1 MKEAVTRV
9 LLLFTTFGFATSVMA
24 AGADESRV
32 VNLWECKLKVEKTIA
47 DVHAANGKW
56 VVYVNAQVEG
66 ADIHS
71 YVLQT
76 VVGASNSFLYADS
89 YPSLAAWDAVS
100 AIETDEMKAI
110 QKGLDEAADCASNT
124 LHKSK
129 ES

>member
-1 MKEAVTRV
+1 MKETVMRV
-9 LLLFTTFGFATSVMA
+9 LLLLTTLGFATSVLA

-32 VNLWECKLKVEKTIA
+32 VNLWQCKLKEDKTIA

-56 VVYVNAQVEG
+56 VKYVNTQVEG
-66 ADIHS
+66 GDIHS

-76 VVGASNSFLYADS
+76 LVGESRSFLYADS
-89 YPSLAAWDAVS
+89 YPNLAAWDAAS
-100 AIETDEMKAI
+100 AIESDEMKAI
-110 QKGLDEAADCASNT
+110 DKGLGEVAECASNT

>member
-9 LLLFTTFGFATSVMA
+9 LLLFTTLGFATSVMA
-24 AGADESRV
+24 AGSDESRV
-32 VNLWECKLKVEKTIA
+32 VNLWQCKLKDEKTIA